1 MIVGQTNPIHQTE
14 RITVMKGFYDKLHA
28 IADKM
33 RADNYSIVGGDRN
46 SASKMLETAIGSV
59 FTYMNAKSQAKIM
72 PGLNKTMGVTGQE
85 YFDANQR
92 YMRNLENSETD
103 LKNAMQPMNVIYA
116 SMDKSE
122 KFFDTEHCPTSA
134 IAFTSEVVGLVS
146 DEEAERNASPV
157 KGAKPYDREAN
168 TRRII
173 ESILPEDDDQSYQL

>member
-14 RITVMKGFYDKLHA
+14 RIIVMKGFYDKLHA

-33 RADNYSIVGGDRN
+33 RADNYSIVGGDRSN
-46 SASKMLETAIGSV
+46 ASKMLENAIGSV

-72 PGLNKTMGVTGQE
+72 PGLNKTIGITGQE

-92 YMRNLENSETD
+92 YAENLEASKTD
-103 LKNAMQPMNVIYA
+103 LINAMHPMNVIYE
-116 SMDKSE
+116 SMNESE
-122 KFFDTEHCPTSA
+122 TFFDTEHCPASA

-146 DEEAERNASPV
+146 DEEAERNASYV
-157 KGAKPYDREAN
+157 RGARPYDREAN

-173 ESILPEDDDQSYQL
+173 ENILPEDDDQSYQL